1 MGRFKLFYLLIYIS
15 FSTHHFLNLY
25 FRNIGLS
32 GVQIGTIKALSA
44 VVLIFSQ
51 PIWGWLCDLLQLRKG
66 LLSLILFF
74 SATTFLL
81 IPLKLSFFWIF
92 LIIAIYGLFKSPII
106 PIIDSIVM
114 IEINGD
120 GNKYSQIRLWGG
132 LGLTISVVLMGYYFN
147 QSSLD
152 QLFVIYA
159 MFTLVSLVVAIFLPT
174 QKGCFVK
181 RKFQYRDFLRLLQ
194 YREFIIL
201 ILAILFLQTGAFI
214 IDGFFGLYV
223 QERIGNEVTLGWA
236 LTIAGFS
243 EVLVYYFLGKN
254 QHIAWPRRLLLI
266 SALTSALR
274 WFLYARSNLVVQI
287 LLLQLFHGLTFG
299 FFYIAAVTYV
309 DRLIPREFA
318 TSGQTTLWA
327 IAFGIAS
334 VLGSILGGYLYD
346 QWNYQILF
354 WVASILA
361 IIAFILFLSLKDF
374 NISRGQSLT

>member
-25 FRNIGLS
+25 FRDIGLS
-32 GVQIGTIKALSA
+32 GVQIGSIKALSA

-66 LLSLILFF
+66 LLSLILLF
-74 SATTFLL
+74 SASTFLL
-81 IPLKLSFFWIF
+81 IPLKLSFLWIF
-92 LIIAIYGLFKSPII
+92 VIIAVYGLFKSPII

-114 IEINGD
+114 IETNGD

-132 LGLTISVVLMGYYFN
+132 LGLTISVVFMGYYF
-147 QSSLD
+147 QQASLD
-152 QLFVIYA
+152 KLFFVYAIFTLLSLFVA
-159 MFTLVSLVVAIFLPT
+159 LCLPAE
-174 QKGCFVK
+174 KGCFVQ
-181 RKFQYRDFLRLLQ
+181 RKFLFKDFLRLLR
-194 YREFIIL
+194 YREFIVL
-201 ILAILFLQTGAFI
+201 LLAILFLQTGAFI

-223 QERIGNEVTLGWA
+223 KEYVGNEVTLGWA

-243 EVLVYYFLGKN
+243 EVVIYYFLGKYKR
-254 QHIAWPRRLLLI
+254 IAWPRRLLLI

-274 WFLYARSNLVVQI
+274 WFLYARSNLVIQI
-287 LLLQLFHGLTFG
+287 LLLQSLHGLTFG
-299 FFYIAAVTYV
+299 FFYISAVTYV

-334 VLGSILGGYLYD
+334 VLGSVFGGYLYD
-346 QWNYQILF
+346 QWNYPILF
-354 WVASILA
+354 RVASFFA
-361 IIAFILFLSLKDF
+361 IIAFVLFLSLKDF
-374 NISRGQSLT
+374 NISQGQSLT